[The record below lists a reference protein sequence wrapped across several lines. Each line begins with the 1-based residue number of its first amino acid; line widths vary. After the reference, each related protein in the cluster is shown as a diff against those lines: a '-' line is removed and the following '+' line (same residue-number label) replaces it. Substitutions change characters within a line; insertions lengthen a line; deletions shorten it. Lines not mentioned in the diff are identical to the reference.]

1 MSLATE
7 VLDAF
12 RRVAA
17 AAEGTPFARQALADA
32 EHIAALVP
40 KEADAAASAV
50 AESEEHVLAWL
61 AKRLHPEAAEP
72 AVPPA
77 KPAPEPAPVPE
88 PAASTAKTGGDTKTG

>member
-12 RRVAA
+12 RRVAT

-40 KEADAAASAV
+40 KEADAAASTV
-50 AESEEHVLAWL
+50 AESEAHVLAWL

-72 AVPPA
+72 AVPPT
-77 KPAPEPAPVPE
+77 KTVPEPAPAAE
-88 PAASTAKTGGDTKTG
+88 APAAETPAKTE